1 MGIFFEP
8 VPGAPCVTTDG
19 CCLLILCAST
29 DQRPIKS
36 IDTGTTWTEL
46 DGTPILDGAT
56 PVSCAGGGGDTPRP
70 WFVANLG
77 VLPAGATTV
86 SHNLGLTNPDEIIV
100 QFWDT
105 SGVEPLIA
113 NVENRTANT
122 LDLVLE
128 LGSSGPVTVVV
139 GRSNLN

>member
-1 MGIFFEP
+1 MGIFFDP

-36 IDTGTTWTEL
+36 VDTGATWTEL
-46 DGTPILDGAT
+46 DGSPILDGAT
-56 PVSCAGGGGDTPRP
+56 PVSCAGGGGDVPRP
-70 WFVANLG
+70 WYTEDLG
-77 VLPAGATTV
+77 VLPAGTTTV
-86 SHNLGLTNPDEIIV
+86 NHNLGLTDPEEILV

-113 NVENRTANT
+113 NVSNRTANT

>member
-1 MGIFFEP
+1 M
-8 VPGAPCVTTDG
+8 
-19 CCLLILCAST
+19 AST
-29 DQRPIKS
+29 GTNVRTKA
-36 IDTGTTWTEL
+36 TG
-46 DGTPILDGAT
+46 GI
-56 PVSCAGGGGDTPRP
+56 VPRP
-70 WFVANLG
+70 WYTEDLG
-77 VLPAGATTV
+77 LLPAGTTTV
-86 SHNLGLTNPDEIIV
+86 NHNLGLTNPDEILV